1 MKAKLNSILL
11 IDDDEG
17 TNFINKRVIQKADI
31 AEEVVTTYNGSEA
44 LDYLCNQGKYENP
57 GKPFPQPM
65 LILLDINMPIMDG
78 WEFLDAYHKLHESK
92 KSKIIIVML
101 TTSFNPDDSKR
112 AGEYTDISG
121 FKNKPLSIETLND
134 IIQTHFPELLD

>member
-44 LDYLCNQGKYENP
+44 LDYLCNQGQFENP

-78 WEFLDAYHKLHESK
+78 WEFLDAYHKLHESQ

-112 AGEYTDISG
+112 AGECTDISG
-121 FKNKPLSIETLND
+121 FKNKPLTIDTLND